1 MAELLKTLS
10 HWFSAVL
17 ARGVSESVLC
27 WRISGP
33 IPKGEGREELALH
46 VTKAP
51 DQSARFC
58 NHVNNN
64 TITIYGQHIGPCPMM
79 WNNAN
84 TDLHVSTCKLEM

>member
-1 MAELLKTLS
+1 MNQCCA
-10 HWFSAVL
+10 
-17 ARGVSESVLC
+17 GESV
-27 WRISGP
+27 
-33 IPKGEGREELALH
+33 GRYQRAKAERNY

-64 TITIYGQHIGPCPMM
+64 TITIYGQPIGPCPMM